1 MAGNLAAHVIG
12 YTGKIKEEDYKEQ
25 KDIYDIDDIVGKTG
39 IEYLYEELL
48 RGQDGEKQV
57 EMSVD
62 GTITGEYVSK
72 NAIAG
77 SDIVL
82 TIDSNLQQ
90 VTQNALEN
98 CINKIRSGGFSQTYD
113 AQGGAAVVMNV
124 NTGEVLATASYPTYE
139 PQWFVGGI

>member
-1 MAGNLAAHVIG
+1 LTGSLAAYVIG

-72 NAIAG
+72 NAIVSG
-77 SDIVL
+77 
-82 TIDSNLQQ
+82 
-90 VTQNALEN
+90 VTEEINALKTRVATLE
-98 CINKIRSGGFSQTYD
+98 
-113 AQGGAAVVMNV
+113 AALQ
-124 NTGEVLATASYPTYE
+124 LATQEHTTQSQRITQVEQKNDSQDESIADLINY
-139 PQWFVGGI
+139 IN